1 MNYIR
6 KKTLKNTR
14 KLLSR
19 IILFIFIILTT
30 NIAAAQE
37 INDAEIEQAIA
48 IELDF
53 NAAVPS
59 HLIDIE
65 STDGIITLTGITNNL
80 LAKKQARDVALAVKG
95 VRGVVNNIE
104 VLTYNKSDETIKQ
117 DVEMAL
123 LDDPAT
129 DSYEI
134 NTKVKDAVVELYGQ
148 AESWREKELANVVAS
163 GVKGVKKVENYISLK
178 FKDKRPDH
186 EIKEDIEQALKWDVR
201 IDDGLINVDVNDG
214 NVKLSGI
221 AGSAKEKDHAEFK
234 AWVLGAKSVNSNK
247 LTVERWARDADLRKN
262 RIDFATDEKIMDAI
276 TDAFEKNPRVNEFT
290 PLITVSNG
298 HVTLNGTVNNLKAKR
313 AAKQTAKNIYGVK
326 DVNNYLKVRP
336 IDIPSDKTL
345 EAKTRDALLR
355 NPYVNR
361 YEIDVSA
368 YNGKVFLNGM
378 VDTYFEK
385 YEAEDV
391 VSGINGVV
399 EIKNNL
405 RTETKENAPY
415 YGYKYDWVVIP
426 PLNVVPYKT
435 DLELKDDIET
445 QLWWSPFVDSNEVKV
460 TVDDGHVELTGTVDT
475 WNEKYYA
482 AINSY
487 EGGAITVDNNLDI
500 KE

>member
-6 KKTLKNTR
+6 KKTSKNNW
-14 KLLSR
+14 KFLSKTV
-19 IILFIFIILTT
+19 LFIVFMLVA
-30 NIAAAQE
+30 NIAAAQK
-37 INDAEIEQAIA
+37 INDSEIEQAIA

-53 NAAVPS
+53 SAAVPS

-65 STDGIITLTGITNNL
+65 ANDGIITLTGITNNL

-117 DVEMAL
+117 DVELAL

-148 AESWREKELANVVAS
+148 VESWREKELANVVAS

-186 EIKEDIEQALKWDVR
+186 EIKEDVKQALKWDVR
-201 IDDGLINVDVNDG
+201 IDDGLINVDVKNG

-221 AGSAKEKDHAEFK
+221 VGSAKEKDHAEFI
-234 AWVLGAKSVNSNK
+234 AWVLGAKSVNSSN

-262 RIDFATDEKIMDAI
+262 RIDYATDEKIMNAINDAL
-276 TDAFEKNPRVNEFT
+276 EENPRVKEFR

-298 HVTLNGTVNNLKAKR
+298 HVTLDGTVDNLKAKR
-313 AAKQTAKNIYGVK
+313 AAEKTAKNIYGVK
-326 DVNNYLKVRP
+326 DVSNYLKVRP
-336 IDIPSDKTL
+336 IDIPDDKTL
-345 EAKTRDALLR
+345 EAKTRNALLR

-361 YEIDVSA
+361 YDIDVSA

-426 PLNVVPYKT
+426 PLNIVPYKT

-445 QLWWSPFVDSNEVKV
+445 QLWWSPFVDSDEVNV
-460 TVDDGHVELTGTVDT
+460 EVDDGHVELTGTVDT

-482 AINSY
+482 GINSY